1 MSKGQDVL
9 LRVLSQGF
17 SKVRLRS
24 GYVGADEREGS
35 ERVRKEVANGI
46 RHIAEPSTA
55 HET

>member
-1 MSKGQDVL
+1 MEKEQDI
-9 LRVLSQGF
+9 RKAPRAQGF